1 MYQTQN
7 PNPTPQSE
15 LIQYDYFMMPRESM
29 YLQGGLH
36 PIRPETL
43 QLDAIRRAQQPEGYA
58 TNLPDMNRFVMTT
71 EDGNLML
78 DVRGYEDALRPTRIE
93 GDRKDDEGL
102 LNRF

>member
-15 LIQYDYFMMPRESM
+15 LTQYDYFAMPREAM

-43 QLDAIRRAQQPEGYA
+43 QLDAIRRAQQLDGYA
-58 TNLPDMNRFVMTT
+58 TNLPDMNQFVMHK
-71 EDGNLML
+71 EDGTLML
-78 DVRGYEDALRPTRIE
+78 DVRGYEDALRPTRTA
-93 GDRKDDEGL
+93 GDMKDDEGL